1 MFLVLFCSQK
11 FDSCVSD
18 GRTDRPTDIPLI
30 KMCERICI
38 LFYSIL
44 FAALQKP
51 SQTKPCSFVENK
63 NSKQTADVSLS
74 TLKTRKNKTIAED
87 TVHRPRGKKVCL
99 ACGYTLHYDGFCHYP
114 MKEFIK

>member
-18 GRTDRPTDIPLI
+18 GRTDGRTDRPTDGHTSYKDVGTHL
-30 KMCERICI
+30 
-38 LFYSIL
+38 YSI
-44 FAALQKP
+44 LQKP
-51 SQTKPCSFVENK
+51 SQPKPCSFVENK